1 MTELSTLMEFEHDEG
16 GSVVFRFKR
25 PEGYSDRGPVN
36 VVFAVCS
43 MPPDMAELIAADIV
57 ACARRAR
64 EAQIANCE
72 HIPHAHVVGGET
84 YVSCCMCGLAL
95 DGKVMPAQFHGKSV
109 AALIEEQRRRAGRA

>member
-1 MTELSTLMEFEHDEG
+1 MEFEHDEG

-64 EAQIANCE
+64 ER
-72 HIPHAHVVGGET
+72 T
-84 YVSCCMCGLAL
+84 
-95 DGKVMPAQFHGKSV
+95 
-109 AALIEEQRRRAGRA
+109 